1 MFRIIRE
8 KTMEKFTIWKNSYLK
23 VKTTGYNNTYYIG
36 FRKEGNPDYL
46 NDLKNTYANI
56 NRFVLLKAK
65 KEVCDRLLL
74 DLPEIVEL
82 ENLIDPICVCVP
94 RSRADMVNVQQY
106 FREAVSEA
114 SRQSEE
120 MEDGSYVI
128 KRVKNTCTTH
138 LKNSTSRT
146 DGPEPYPGI
155 TVDTCEIDN
164 KRIRGRDVILIDDI
178 YTSGC
183 NIDEDCIQA
192 LYDNGAN
199 RVVFYAI
206 AYTRRG

>member
-1 MFRIIRE
+1 
-8 KTMEKFTIWKNSYLK
+8 MEKFTIWKNEYLRE
-23 VKTTGYNNTYYIG
+23 KTNGYYNTFYIG
-36 FRKEGNPDYL
+36 YKQEGNPDFL
-46 NDLKNTYANI
+46 NDLKNTFGNTY
-56 NRFVLLKAK
+56 RYVLLKAK
-65 KEVCDRLLL
+65 NEVRDRLLQ
-74 DLPEIVEL
+74 DLPKVVEL

-114 SRQSEE
+114 SYQNKE

-128 KRVKNTCTTH
+128 ERVINTCTTH
-138 LKNSTSRT
+138 LRNSTART

-155 TVDTCEIDN
+155 TVDTCKIDDR
-164 KRIRGRDVILIDDI
+164 RIKGRDVILIDDI